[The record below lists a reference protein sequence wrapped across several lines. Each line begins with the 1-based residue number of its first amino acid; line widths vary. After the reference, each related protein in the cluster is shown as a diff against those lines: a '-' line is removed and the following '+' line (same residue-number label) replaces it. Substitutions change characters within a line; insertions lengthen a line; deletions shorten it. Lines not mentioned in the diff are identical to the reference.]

1 MSSAGFSFALFW
13 KRSPSAPLLRLHRLS
28 LSLLTERYEPSLN
41 TEVATVSLRHF
52 LGFGAFLSFGIKLDR
67 TISFSVES
75 NSWPASP
82 DTIIGFG
89 VEDSAIAGLAIE
101 I

>member
-1 MSSAGFSFALFW
+1 M
-13 KRSPSAPLLRLHRLS
+13 
-28 LSLLTERYEPSLN
+28 
-41 TEVATVSLRHF
+41 SLRHF